1 MSLLLTPFLIRAAL
15 AGLGVALATAP
26 LGVFVVWRR
35 MAYFGDAISHG
46 ALLGVA
52 LALAAQLPLLWG
64 VLPVTVALALGV
76 AGLAGRG
83 VAIDTGLGVV
93 AHGALALGLVA
104 ASFTPGLRG
113 DLMAWLIGDIL
124 AVGPGDLAALWLG
137 GAGIWALI
145 AWRWPALLLSSIDA
159 DLAVASGINPR
170 RERLILMLALAL
182 VVALALKIVGA
193 LLISALLIIPAA
205 AARPWARSPERMVA
219 LALILGALSA
229 LGGLGVSVLADSPAA
244 PTIVSV
250 AVAIFA
256 LSHMA
261 GALRGGR
268 G

>member
-1 MSLLLTPFLIRAAL
+1 MSLFLTPFLIRAAL

-35 MAYFGDAISHG
+35 MAYFGDAVSHG

-64 VLPVTVALALGV
+64 VLPVTLALALAV
-76 AGLAGRG
+76 AALTGRG
-83 VAIDTGLGVV
+83 VAVDTGLGVL

-104 ASFTPGLRG
+104 ASYIPGLRG
-113 DLMAWLIGDIL
+113 DLMAYLFGDIL
-124 AVGPGDLAALWLG
+124 AVGTGDLIALAIG
-137 GAGIWALI
+137 VVGIWAI
-145 AWRWPALLLSSIDA
+145 IRWRWPALLLSTIDA
-159 DLAVASGINPR
+159 DLAVASGIRPA
-170 RERLILMLALAL
+170 RERLILMAALAL

-205 AARPWARSPERMVA
+205 SARPWARSPERMVTVA
-219 LALILGALSA
+219 VVLGALSA
-229 LGGLGVSVLADSPAA
+229 LGGLALAVLADSPAA

-250 AVAIFA
+250 AVALFA